1 MTGVIFTGGTI
12 GSSVN
17 GDYISTDSA
26 KSYKLIS
33 MYEKKYGREDFLT
46 DRPCEILSENITCRD
61 YEVIVG
67 AVQKMM
73 EAYVDGIILTHGSD
87 TIQYTAALLSYVIRA
102 DIPIMIVCSN
112 YVLEDDRANGMKNF
126 RAAVDF
132 IKNKYGKGIFV
143 PYAGAD
149 GITRIFYGNNI
160 LKHDIYSDELRAL
173 GDAYYGYYE
182 GESFTECKKDNP
194 CIVNV
199 TYSLPVQLTEFSDVL
214 VINPY
219 PGMKYPD
226 PEGYK
231 AVLHTTY
238 HSGTI
243 CTKNEDL
250 YAFAKKAKEKNIPV
264 YLLGTNDGT
273 EYESCKEYKKFGFI
287 SLPHMT
293 EISAY
298 IEIWLTNN

>member
-12 GSSVN
+12 GSSDN

-33 MYEKKYGREDFLT
+33 MYEKEYGKEEFLT

-61 YEVIVG
+61 YDVIVA

-73 EAYVDGIILTHGSD
+73 EEGVDGIILTHGSD
-87 TIQYTAALLSYVIRA
+87 TIQYTAALLSYVIR
-102 DIPIMIVCSN
+102 DEIPIMIVCSN
-112 YVLEDDRANGMKNF
+112 YVLEDDRANGINNF

-132 IKNKYGKGIFV
+132 INNKYGKGVFV
-143 PYAGAD
+143 PYTGAD

-173 GDAYYGYYE
+173 GEIYYGYYE
-182 GESFTECKKDNP
+182 GECFTKCKKDNP
-194 CIVNV
+194 CVITG
-199 TYSLPVQLTEFSDVL
+199 TYSLPAKKSDFSEVL

-226 PEGYK
+226 PEGYT

-243 CTKNEDL
+243 CTTTEDL
-250 YAFAKKAKEKNIPV
+250 YSFARKAKEKNIPV
-264 YLLGTNDGT
+264 YLLGTNNGT
-273 EYESCKEYKKFGFI
+273 EYESCKEYTKLGFI
-287 SLPHMT
+287 NLPHIT

-298 IEIWLTNN
+298 IEIWLTKN